1 MADGSF
7 TGLSDRADH
16 VRAARPTAT
25 AVVHPLVP
33 PAAVNAPV
41 CEPIY
46 QSSAWSFD
54 SLAQAEAV
62 FSGVAVGIP
71 HRAYGSPNHRLL
83 ESLLAEL
90 EQAESC
96 VTTAGGMSALAAVFW
111 TLLEPGA
118 RVIASHDLFG
128 VTAALLGDM
137 QRWGVTT
144 TYVDATDV
152 GVVADALRQSA
163 RLVLIESISNP
174 RMRVPDIE
182 RLARLAHDHGAL
194 LIVDNTLAGPYHCRP
209 ITFGADM
216 VVEAATTALAGHH
229 DVVLGAVAGTA
240 AMITPMRSLVERSG
254 LGPGAFDVWLARRG
268 TMSYALR
275 QERASA
281 NAAQLADWL
290 AARDAIQAVHYPGR
304 TDHPDHEVARRM
316 LTSGYGSMLSLE
328 IDTSHLD
335 VDTFLAALEHIRLVH
350 SLGGAATSLSHAV
363 TMTHRCAGEDRR
375 RELGLHWGFFR
386 MSVGI
391 ESIADVISE
400 LERALHDA
408 ASTER

>member
-1 MADGSF
+1 M
-7 TGLSDRADH
+7 
-16 VRAARPTAT
+16 
-25 AVVHPLVP
+25 
-33 PAAVNAPV
+33 

-216 VVEAATTALAGHH
+216 VVEAATKALAGHH
-229 DVVLGAVAGTA
+229 DVVLGAIA
-240 AMITPMRSLVERSG
+240 ARQEIITPMRSLIERAG